1 MRSLRMPQPAVAVL
15 MSVVLLGACSA
26 TRNDNEALSDPEAW
40 DDSGNEDGGGAD
52 LESEP
57 THWRLS
63 ATLVVSDG
71 VVQAEESYLDVG
83 VDDGDENELC
93 REAASLSA
101 VDDAAVQPAE
111 FVAWYEVSVD
121 AWDSDCEDTQA
132 AVPAGSSFLLGL
144 GELHPEALALLDTL
158 DEADDSADQSLNGA
172 YASFDGGE
180 SAYIF
185 GVGGTAE
192 AFEGVGE
199 TPTEGPLAD
208 GVWVILPLYSFSL

>member
-1 MRSLRMPQPAVAVL
+1 MLCVRMPQPLVAAL
-15 MSVVLLGACSA
+15 MSVVLLGACKDSA
-26 TRNDNEALSDPEAW
+26 DGADIANAGETW
-40 DDSGNEDGGGAD
+40 DDSGEESDGGKD
-52 LESEP
+52 LDSQP

-71 VVQAEESYLDVG
+71 AVQADQSYLDVG
-83 VDDGDENELC
+83 IDDADATEMCFES
-93 REAASLSA
+93 ASLSA
-101 VDDAAVQPAE
+101 VDDAAVQPPE

-121 AWDSDCEDTQA
+121 AWVSECEDTQA
-132 AVPAGSSFLLGL
+132 AVPAGSSILLGL

-180 SAYIF
+180 TAYIF

-192 AFEGVGE
+192 AFEGVGVA
-199 TPTEGPLAD
+199 PTEGPLAD
-208 GVWVILPLYSFSL
+208 GTWVILPLYSFSL